1 MKVTPEQMQTAANNL
16 EGLKEQAVA
25 TLQHYLNASY
35 EVHGAG
41 SWFGPAAGANV
52 NTAEEI
58 QHAQM
63 QVQTQWQQLIDV
75 LRAEAAK
82 YADREHQNASAIS
95 SVAAQNA

>member
-1 MKVTPEQMQTAANNL
+1 M
-16 EGLKEQAVA
+16 
-25 TLQHYLNASY
+25 NASY
-35 EVHGAG
+35 EVHAAG
-41 SWFGPAAGANV
+41 SWFGPAAAANV

-63 QVQTQWQQLIDV
+63 NIQNQWQQLIDV

-95 SVAAQNA
+95 SVAQQA